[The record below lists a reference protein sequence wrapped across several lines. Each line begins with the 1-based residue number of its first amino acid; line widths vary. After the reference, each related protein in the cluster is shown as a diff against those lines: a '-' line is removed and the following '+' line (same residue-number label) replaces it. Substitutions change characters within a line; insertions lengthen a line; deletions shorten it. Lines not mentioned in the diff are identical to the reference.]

1 LDFEDDACD
10 GGGSGERDLAFAGV
24 DFVTS
29 ETRFSY
35 DTPTNRLA
43 VTLLRV
49 HTYPFAVADATR
61 STDYN
66 RSCFRPHPCA
76 EQWAEDLLMALLD
89 EVDKHRSDIHTDSY
103 TVTWRELL
111 NQYRDGDLLINPDY
125 QRLFRWDVDQQSQ
138 YIESLLLGIPT
149 PPIFL
154 AQNDDGKLEV
164 LDGLQRLSTLLKF
177 FANERP
183 SKQPEPP
190 SEDDLDSDVEQNDI
204 ALPTTLLAGRF
215 LPSLEGAVSTNLPE
229 TLTRAIKYAR
239 VNVIL
244 IEKGSKRRARYE
256 VFRRLNKF
264 GSLLSDQ
271 EIRNCT
277 ARLLGAEFPDQLRKL
292 GREPIIRNVLAL
304 SDELRRSMGVEEMI
318 LRLLAFNFS
327 KKPLSHEIREFL
339 DDFME
344 YAAEGHFKLTPPVV
358 ESVIQTFDLIHTAIP
373 DGTAFRMKNQG
384 FSTNL
389 FDVVAAG
396 VFHNLGKLT
405 PDSVTKKH
413 ASLQNSPELRE
424 LIGAGSNTRRKLEGR
439 LRLGREWFGA

>member
-1 LDFEDDACD
+1 M
-10 GGGSGERDLAFAGV
+10 S
-24 DFVTS
+24 
-29 ETRFSY
+29 
-35 DTPTNRLA
+35 
-43 VTLLRV
+43 
-49 HTYPFAVADATR
+49 
-61 STDYN
+61 
-66 RSCFRPHPCA
+66 
-76 EQWAEDLLMALLD
+76 LLD
-89 EVDKHRSDIHTDSY
+89 EVEKHRSDIHTDSY

-111 NQYRDGDLLINPDY
+111 SQYRDGDLLINPDY

-154 AQNDDGKLEV
+154 AQNEDGKLEV

-183 SKQPEPP
+183 PQQAETQSQDE
-190 SEDDLDSDVEQNDI
+190 LDADVEQNDI
-204 ALPTTLLAGRF
+204 FLPTTLFAGRF
-215 LPSLEGAVSTNLPE
+215 LPALEGATSTNLPE

-277 ARLLGAEFPDQLRKL
+277 ARLLGAGFPDELRKL

-304 SDELRRSMGVEEMI
+304 SDELRRSMGVEEML
-318 LRLLAFNFS
+318 LRLLAFNYS
-327 KKPLSHEIREFL
+327 KKPLQHEIREFL

-344 YAAEGHFKLTPPVV
+344 YAAEGKFRLTPPIIEGVM
-358 ESVIQTFDLIHTAIP
+358 QTFDMIHTAIP

-396 VFHNLGKLT
+396 VFHNLQKLNPET
-405 PDSVTKKH
+405 VAKKH
-413 ASLQNSPELRE
+413 ASLLNSKELRE
-424 LIGAGSNTRRKLEGR
+424 LIGAGSNTRKKLDGR
-439 LRLGREWFGA
+439 LRLGREWFGR